1 MLTGTVQAS
10 LTIEA
15 YLQRELGLD
24 AWYWAS
30 DLPVRDRLP
39 GLDVHV
45 RSETVLLADAECP
58 HRECRGLEASIQGE
72 ERAKKGTRTL
82 RCAVWCRLDVRV
94 QMMARVTT
102 SLVLFSETAA

>member
-24 AWYWAS
+24 AWYWGS

-45 RSETVLLADAECP
+45 RSETVLLA
-58 HRECRGLEASIQGE
+58 
-72 ERAKKGTRTL
+72 
-82 RCAVWCRLDVRV
+82 
-94 QMMARVTT
+94 
-102 SLVLFSETAA
+102 